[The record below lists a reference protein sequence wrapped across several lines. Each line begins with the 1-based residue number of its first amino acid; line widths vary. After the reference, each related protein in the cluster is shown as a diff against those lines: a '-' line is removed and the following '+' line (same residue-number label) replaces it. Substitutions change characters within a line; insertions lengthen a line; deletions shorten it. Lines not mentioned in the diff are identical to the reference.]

1 MHLHQWILGAPCSR
15 TVPPMFAHCSRF
27 RCPTHWDQPKFSSD
41 LKLIDQLEE
50 THFLTTWGGFVYISP
65 SILRPQ
71 LWLYTRVMMMGCR
84 DSLHGWYIPV
94 TGNHHGKKTQ
104 LPWLCS
110 RYTTWGCSSIR
121 WLYITHHSY
130 RGPISQ
136 PVGLS
141 FPYTHESHPWPAPRS
156 NEGISPA
163 IDSYSNLPKDAEKC
177 FQDVKHM
184 TRPLAFPDFQIARI
198 WRVPAPRC
206 PARAW
211 KKRTLSLGATFF
223 GEAAFYKRGFI

>member
-84 DSLHGWYIPV
+84 DSLHG
-94 TGNHHGKKTQ
+94 
-104 LPWLCS
+104 
-110 RYTTWGCSSIR
+110 
-121 WLYITHHSY
+121 
-130 RGPISQ
+130 
-136 PVGLS
+136 
-141 FPYTHESHPWPAPRS
+141 
-156 NEGISPA
+156 
-163 IDSYSNLPKDAEKC
+163 
-177 FQDVKHM
+177 
-184 TRPLAFPDFQIARI
+184 
-198 WRVPAPRC
+198 
-206 PARAW
+206 
-211 KKRTLSLGATFF
+211 
-223 GEAAFYKRGFI
+223 